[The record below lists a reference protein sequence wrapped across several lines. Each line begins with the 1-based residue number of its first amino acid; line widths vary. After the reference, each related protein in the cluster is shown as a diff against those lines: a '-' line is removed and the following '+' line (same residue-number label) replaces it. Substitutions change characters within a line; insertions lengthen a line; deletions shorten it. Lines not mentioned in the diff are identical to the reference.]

1 MESILNQQITE
12 SFFFIGWVSNC
23 NLLNLKKRMQEEY
36 RDFENRKKQK
46 KERKAKR
53 LAMQVQS
60 V

>member
-46 KERKAKR
+46 KERQAIR
-53 LAMQVQS
+53 LTIQVQ
-60 V
+60 